1 MISVEESSKM
11 LRLIRYYFAS
21 GQDTRKNID
30 EARSIILAESGPTG
44 QEKVYD
50 LLPDEYHSRLYREL
64 TGWSYTELAE
74 IRWLLIE
81 RNASSTLINKW
92 KGIE

>member
-21 GQDTRKNID
+21 GAVTRNNID
-30 EARSIILAESGPTG
+30 EARSIILANSPAT
-44 QEKVYD
+44 EKVHD

-81 RNASSTLINKW
+81 RNASSTVIDKW
-92 KGIE
+92 KGVE